1 MNSRNQHRSGSR
13 SPADGDYSCRSR
25 RSKQRRIGGG
35 RKGSGWI
42 ETNPIPNVTI
52 LLRLLYHVWFRTG
65 NLELLTPVIKVAA
78 GRPLAA
84 ASQYSRA
91 ITKTSSI
98 LFPLHALSLQL
109 LGSDT
114 PDATGLGLYLRHSG
128 PVTLVLGFLLLFALE
143 LLVFTG
149 TGLATVTSPPSLDTA
164 SPQAVKL
171 G

>member
-1 MNSRNQHRSGSR
+1 M
-13 SPADGDYSCRSR
+13 
-25 RSKQRRIGGG
+25 
-35 RKGSGWI
+35 
-42 ETNPIPNVTI
+42 
-52 LLRLLYHVWFRTG
+52 
-65 NLELLTPVIKVAA
+65 ELLTPVIKVAA
-78 GRPLAA
+78 SRPLAA

-98 LFPLHALSLQL
+98 LFPLHVLSLQL

-149 TGLATVTSPPSLDTA
+149 TGLATVTV
-164 SPQAVKL
+164 QNHYRICKRY
-171 G
+171 